1 MDYVQAWK
9 ARKIQL
15 IIVNIIC
22 AIIGVWAGLSYGN
35 IFAGLIMWILGAWVV
50 GTIVAS
56 FTKTGDKISTLVFSV
71 GAAFFAGMLG
81 AAFEGR
87 SAELFAIVF
96 LWNFFKACIG
106 LMILGVILCFEFVVF
121 PVTTI
126 VYFVKS
132 RHQMVTV

>member
-9 ARKIQL
+9 VRKIQL

-35 IFAGLIMWILGAWVV
+35 ILFGLFTWILGAWVV

-56 FTKTGDKISTLVFSV
+56 FTKTGDKISTLAYSV
-71 GAAFFAGMLG
+71 GAAVFAGMLG

-87 SAELFAIVF
+87 NAELFAIVL
-96 LWNFFKACIG
+96 LWNAVKASIG
-106 LMILGVILCFEFVVF
+106 VIIIGVILCFEFVVF

-132 RHQMVTV
+132 RQQMVTA